1 MTAAVPP
8 QQTSGL
14 DQGQALEPAQ
24 APDQAQAPDRALVL
38 DRALRRRRVLAWAAI
53 VGQILVTL
61 AWLIGGAIQ
70 GGGYSVAADDISDLG
85 ALTADQPWLIL
96 IGQAVSGA
104 FTMAFAIVALRP
116 ALAVV
121 GHRTPVS
128 AWLVALSAAGLDD
141 LSDAFF
147 RLDCRAADLGCTEAV
162 ATASWHGMIHG
173 NVGTVTF
180 AILVIAPFAL
190 ARRMQ
195 LGPGWRILAR
205 PTLGYGLLLLAA
217 VTAYVLLSIS
227 TGGGYAQRAVAL
239 LGSLGVIV
247 LALRVLALT
256 TVPSKAVPSKA
267 VPS

>member
-1 MTAAVPP
+1 MTAAASLEQPVA
-8 QQTSGL
+8 SG
-14 DQGQALEPAQ
+14 
-24 APDQAQAPDRALVL
+24 RALPWR
-38 DRALRRRRVLAWAAI
+38 RALAWGAI
-53 VGQILVTL
+53 AGQILVTL
-61 AWLIGGAIQ
+61 AWLIGGVIQ

-104 FTMAFAIVALRP
+104 LTMAFAIVAVRP
-116 ALAVV
+116 ALAVA
-121 GHRTPVS
+121 GRRAPVS

-162 ATASWHGMIHG
+162 AMSSWHGTIHG
-173 NVGTVTF
+173 HVGTLTF

-195 LGPGWRILAR
+195 FVPGWRTLAR
-205 PTLGYGLLLLAA
+205 PALGYGLVLLAA

-239 LGSLGVIV
+239 LGSAGVIV

-256 TVPSKAVPSKA
+256 SVPSMLTHSVAAADSA
-267 VPS
+267 ASRH